1 MIKKVYIMR
10 NGMVAVFNENGKQI
24 AKLQGCIFDI
34 MKKIGKEITKETEI
48 YINDNVKTNMDWWI
62 EKRDEKND

>member
-62 EKRDEKND
+62 EKRDER

>member
-1 MIKKVYIMR
+1 MIKHVYIMR
-10 NGMVAVFNENGKQI
+10 NGMVAVFDENGKQV
-24 AKLQGCIFDI
+24 AKLQGCIFDVI
-34 MKKIGKEITKETEI
+34 KKIGKNITKETEI

>member
-1 MIKKVYIMR
+1 MIKHVYIMR
-10 NGMVAVFNENGKQI
+10 NGMVAVFDENGKQVD
-24 AKLQGCIFDI
+24 KLQGCIFDVI
-34 MKKIGKEITKETEI
+34 KKIGKNITKETEI